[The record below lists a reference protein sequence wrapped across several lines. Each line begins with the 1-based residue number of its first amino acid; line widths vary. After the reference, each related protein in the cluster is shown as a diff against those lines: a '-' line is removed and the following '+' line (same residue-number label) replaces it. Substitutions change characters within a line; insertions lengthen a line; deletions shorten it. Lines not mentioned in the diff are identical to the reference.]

1 MPLIAAVGGPQTASS
16 ASGGKVKGFSAIGA
30 SPVVVAPANAMR
42 VRITFHNPGGA
53 ATLYVA
59 PTLDRDGQT
68 IVPTLTSLG
77 GCFAVYQGAFVTIE
91 GECQGAWQCLAST
104 GVNNP
109 LTVMDSNV

>member
-1 MPLIAAVGGPQTASS
+1 MPLIAAVGGPQTVAS

-30 SPVVVAPANAMR
+30 TPIIVAPANAQR
-42 VRITFHNPGGA
+42 VRIVFHNPGA
-53 ATLYVA
+53 TATLYVA
-59 PTLDRDGQT
+59 PMLDRDGLA

-77 GCFAVYQGAFVTIE
+77 GTFAVFGGAYVTIE